1 MALQTQKLIN
11 KTGKIVRQVFIFIL
25 YLIFVYWATQAVF
38 KYLDEPTTT
47 KIYYEF
53 GENGKQLKPSATT
66 ICSAS
71 KLPSHVELFKK
82 ECGLNASFI
91 TGKLYSI
98 FDLSKRKVPFWANLF
113 RTFSAFMS
121 CFIWHQF
128 PYRSI

>member
-91 TGKLYSI
+91 IGRLH
-98 FDLSKRKVPFWANLF
+98 V
-113 RTFSAFMS
+113 FSF
-121 CFIWHQF
+121 
-128 PYRSI
+128 